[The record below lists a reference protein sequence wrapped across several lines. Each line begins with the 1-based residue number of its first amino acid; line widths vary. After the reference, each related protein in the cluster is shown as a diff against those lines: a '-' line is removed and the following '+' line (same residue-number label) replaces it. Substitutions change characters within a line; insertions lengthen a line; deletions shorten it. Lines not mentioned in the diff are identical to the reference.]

1 MEQVVTH
8 VGRTSDLEL
17 TARGLVLLLGPPGAG
32 KGTQAKRIVAEYN
45 LPQISTG
52 ELLRQH
58 IDRGTELGMK
68 ARVPIDRGLLVGD
81 DLVCGMVA
89 ERLAEEDC
97 DRGGILDGFPRT
109 IGQATWLDRY
119 LGRHRTLNGSLD
131 PLCFVVIKIHIEEE
145 ALFLR
150 LSGRRSCPSCGRIYH
165 TQLHPPTIA
174 DVCDFDGDPLIVR
187 RDDMQDPIR
196 DRISIYERE
205 TLPVAEFYRR
215 KNQLF
220 EIDGNRPLETVLAET
235 MQIVEDVFVKQRR
248 APRPEYHLSSISR
261 GGNLLQPSASASQST
276 SAK

>member
-1 MEQVVTH
+1 MNH

-45 LPQISTG
+45 LTQISTG

-68 ARVPIDRGLLVGD
+68 ARVLIDRGLLVGD
-81 DLVCGMVA
+81 DLVCEMVA
-89 ERLAEEDC
+89 ERLAEADC
-97 DRGGILDGFPRT
+97 ERGGILDGFPRT
-109 IGQATWLDRY
+109 IGQARWLHRY
-119 LGRHRTLNGSLD
+119 LDQHRPANGSLD
-131 PLCFVVIKIHIEEE
+131 PLCFAAIKINIEEE
-145 ALFLR
+145 ELFLR
-150 LSGRRSCPSCGRIYH
+150 ISGRRSCPSCGRIYH
-165 TQLHPPTIA
+165 TQLHPPTTA
-174 DVCDFDGDPLIVR
+174 DVCDFDGNQLIVR
-187 RDDMQDPIR
+187 RDDMQDLIL

-205 TLPVAEFYRR
+205 TLPVAEYYRG

-220 EIDGNRPLETVLAET
+220 EIDGNRPVETVLAET
-235 MQIVEDVFVKQRR
+235 MQIVEDVFVKHRR
-248 APRPEYHLSSISR
+248 APRPEYHSSLSR